1 MDTWDGV
8 YQEGLGVGTVG
19 RDELVS
25 NEVMGSLIGT

>member
-19 RDELVS
+19 RDLVS
-25 NEVMGSLIGT
+25 NEVTGSLIGI